1 VTGGNAEEGDVN
13 IRRLHEGDED
23 AAVRVVEG
31 VKFRMDEIVGRSVDP
46 AYMRGF
52 LADDRH
58 YLVAAYV
65 EEGPVGMLLAYRLL
79 RLDGTPSV
87 LYVWEVGVVEHH
99 RRRGIGRAL
108 VEEAKRLANED
119 GCRSM
124 IVPTETSNEAA
135 MALYR
140 AAGGEHD
147 PDVTEFSWEW

>member
-1 VTGGNAEEGDVN
+1 MTV
-13 IRRLHEGDED
+13 RRLRQGDAD

-31 VKFRMDEIVGRSVDP
+31 VKLRMDEVVGVTVDP

-58 YLVAAYV
+58 YLLAAYV
-65 EEGPVGMLLAYRLL
+65 EEEPVGMLLGYRLS
-79 RLDGTPSV
+79 RVDGTPPMMF
-87 LYVWEVGVVEHH
+87 VWEVGVVEHH

-124 IVPTETSNEAA
+124 VIPTETTNEAA

-140 AAGGEHD
+140 AAGGEQEGTD
-147 PDVTEFSWEW
+147 GTEFRWDW